1 MSVDLR
7 RFHDLKTRGK
17 IPEEK
22 RDISH
27 VENREDLYDII
38 EIGEN
43 KIVLNGFPDFRHLIQ
58 NADAVLVHASNKA
71 NIYALV
77 SYESSRQIGAGTRW
91 CTVPNAETFFSYSK
105 KSFLYVL
112 FVKQKKGGCIDKYQI
127 HFATRQFTDVDD
139 RMLKREIDVILSKDM
154 KMDMIQFAVEEND
167 PFALLYFNEFDKIS
181 LNHFR
186 KLSKSSILN
195 QYGCGKMNQGYKN
208 LITSNHGLSLIASLL
223 PSEID
228 EIFFKNPTLIENV
241 SHPTKQMKIAAIRGD
256 SQYIL
261 KFKEL
266 LSEESV
272 IEDIVRKNHKVF
284 LHIPKP
290 SRKLQILAVDLGCFD
305 YIKNPLPEIRISA
318 VKKVGKI

>member
-1 MSVDLR
+1 
-7 RFHDLKTRGK
+7 
-17 IPEEK
+17 
-22 RDISH
+22 
-27 VENREDLYDII
+27 
-38 EIGEN
+38 
-43 KIVLNGFPDFRHLIQ
+43 
-58 NADAVLVHASNKA
+58 
-71 NIYALV
+71 
-77 SYESSRQIGAGTRW
+77 
-91 CTVPNAETFFSYSK
+91 
-105 KSFLYVL
+105 
-112 FVKQKKGGCIDKYQI
+112 
-127 HFATRQFTDVDD
+127 
-139 RMLKREIDVILSKDM
+139 
-154 KMDMIQFAVEEND
+154 
-167 PFALLYFNEFDKIS
+167 
-181 LNHFR
+181 
-186 KLSKSSILN
+186 
-195 QYGCGKMNQGYKN
+195 MNQGYKN